1 MKELARVSL
10 YRSFKE
16 TLVKINRSDNNYKKK
31 HYIFELFGYP
41 PKTSLN
47 NYDFKLYM
55 KNLIDLL
62 DLNIV
67 ILDGIEES
75 FLIDSEKEKIDKQ
88 EFKKI
93 FSENVKKIKKSTII
107 RDYKNIENKIFV
119 DFVKKIENVNDE
131 FYAYNSLINLLNDIN
146 NTFIKDDI
154 INIGYIKKRV
164 MNDNGESKNQVF
176 LSHAFDDKL
185 YTLSLFIFMYERD
198 IFLYVD
204 WMFTRPFGNG
214 ENIKINLS
222 NELSKSLQ
230 LLFLRTINSE
240 FNIRG
245 SGNIRGWCSW
255 ELGNFYIQNKG
266 NRGEKYY
273 IELYKNKTKQKRNRQ
288 LDGIK
293 PLNKV
298 EDGKLK

>member
-1 MKELARVSL
+1 
-10 YRSFKE
+10 
-16 TLVKINRSDNNYKKK
+16 
-31 HYIFELFGYP
+31 
-41 PKTSLN
+41 
-47 NYDFKLYM
+47 
-55 KNLIDLL
+55 
-62 DLNIV
+62 
-67 ILDGIEES
+67 
-75 FLIDSEKEKIDKQ
+75 
-88 EFKKI
+88 
-93 FSENVKKIKKSTII
+93 
-107 RDYKNIENKIFV
+107 
-119 DFVKKIENVNDE
+119 
-131 FYAYNSLINLLNDIN
+131 
-146 NTFIKDDI
+146 
-154 INIGYIKKRV
+154 

>member
-16 TLVKINRSDNNYKKK
+16 TLVKINRSDNNYEKK

-164 MNDNGESKNQVF
+164 MNDNGESKN
-176 LSHAFDDKL
+176 
-185 YTLSLFIFMYERD
+185 
-198 IFLYVD
+198 
-204 WMFTRPFGNG
+204 
-214 ENIKINLS
+214 
-222 NELSKSLQ
+222 
-230 LLFLRTINSE
+230 
-240 FNIRG
+240 
-245 SGNIRGWCSW
+245 
-255 ELGNFYIQNKG
+255 
-266 NRGEKYY
+266 
-273 IELYKNKTKQKRNRQ
+273 
-288 LDGIK
+288 
-293 PLNKV
+293 
-298 EDGKLK
+298 